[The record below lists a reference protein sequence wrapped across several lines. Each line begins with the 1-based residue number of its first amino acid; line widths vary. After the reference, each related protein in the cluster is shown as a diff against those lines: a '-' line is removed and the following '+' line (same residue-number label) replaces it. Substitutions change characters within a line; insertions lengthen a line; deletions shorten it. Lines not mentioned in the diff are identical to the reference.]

1 MFLRI
6 KTRNAVLALGLCSS
20 IVACAGGSD
29 SPRPDG
35 KGGDRAGGEAGGGQG
50 GGIDNGAGGAAG
62 SNEGGPGVAKGGSG
76 GSTAS
81 GGQGGSK
88 AGGAAGTAGG
98 TSGTGTGG
106 QPVGTG
112 PLFSHDFEADAT
124 GKAPVGALWSGDGGG
139 RAKVETGQAYS
150 GTKALKV
157 VSSSGD
163 GMVSIRSSQFLPP
176 PRTTAYVRMMVYM
189 DNVSPGGHW
198 DVMANHGLMKGDGMT
213 ISGFLSLGGFGDRSM
228 KMQYFGDVTA
238 GGKGRSDCT
247 KSTPMPL
254 PEKVWTCVEMKADA
268 NDLLNYGVKI
278 NGKELQ
284 AMSFIFDTSS
294 AVCVPEWDVTAGV
307 WFLPEIQYTKIGY
320 RHVNEQ
326 NEPVTVY
333 IDDVAIDTKP
343 IGCPAKKP

>member
-1 MFLRI
+1 MSMCTPAMNTF
-6 KTRNAVLALGLCSS
+6 LALALCSA
-20 IVACAGGSD
+20 IVACSSATD
-29 SPRPDG
+29 SPRSGG
-35 KGGDRAGGEAGGGQG
+35 KGGDSAGGEAGGGQG
-50 GGIDNGAGGAAG
+50 GGTDNTGVGGL
-62 SNEGGPGVAKGGSG
+62 NEGGSSVANGGVA
-76 GSTAS
+76 GSTAAS

-88 AGGAAGTAGG
+88 TGG
-98 TSGTGTGG
+98 TSGSTGGTPGTGG
-106 QPVGTG
+106 QPAGPG

-124 GKAPVGALWSGDGGG
+124 GKAPVGTLWSGDGGG
-139 RAKVETGQAYS
+139 KAKVETGMAYS

-163 GMVSIRSSQFLPP
+163 GMVTIRSGQFLPA

-189 DNVSPGGHW
+189 ENVSPGGHW
-198 DVMANHGLMKGDGMT
+198 DVLANHGLMKGDGMT
-213 ISGFLSLGGFGDRSM
+213 ISGFLSLGGFGDTAL

-268 NDLLNYGVKI
+268 NDVLNYGVKV
-278 NGKELQ
+278 NGKDQ
-284 AMSFIFDTSS
+284 QSMSFPSYASS
-294 AVCVPEWDVTAGV
+294 AVCVPEWNVTAGV
-307 WFLPEIQYTKIGY
+307 WFLPEVQFTKIGY

-326 NEPVTVY
+326 KEPVTVY

-343 IGCPAKKP
+343 IGCPTKKP